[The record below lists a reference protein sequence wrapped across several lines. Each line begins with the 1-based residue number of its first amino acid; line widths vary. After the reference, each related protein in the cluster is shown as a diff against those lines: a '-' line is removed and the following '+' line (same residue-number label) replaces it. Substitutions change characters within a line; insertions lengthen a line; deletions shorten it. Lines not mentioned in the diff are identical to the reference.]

1 MLLAYDL
8 PTTLLDL
15 NTVMPKNAVAYI
27 YKHALNKMCNEPVAK
42 AKVLVQGEGT
52 GTLTVH

>member
-1 MLLAYDL
+1 VLLAYDL